1 MSSAASS
8 SSGCIRPGW
17 MSSKVEILLFLI
29 LPRDTGTVL
38 PSHLK
43 GLVPKGALWQDHKP
57 LIQRKA
63 FLSLEVSLQI
73 NCS

>member
-1 MSSAASS
+1 MSSATSS

-17 MSSKVEILLFLI
+17 ISNKVEILLFLI

-38 PSHLK
+38 PSCLK
-43 GLVPKGALWQDHKP
+43 GLVPKGALWQDYKL
-57 LIQRKA
+57 LIQMKE
-63 FLSLEVSLQI
+63 FLRLEVSLQI